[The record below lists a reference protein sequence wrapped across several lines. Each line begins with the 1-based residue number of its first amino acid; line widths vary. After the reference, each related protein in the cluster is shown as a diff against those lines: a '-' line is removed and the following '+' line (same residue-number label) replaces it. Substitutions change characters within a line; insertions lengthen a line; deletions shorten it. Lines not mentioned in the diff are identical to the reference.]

1 MVTIKLQ
8 MNMMNKKA
16 YCKPECFIAELL
28 GGSLMITGSITG
40 SGDVSLNS
48 GGEGSADEGMSRGDF
63 WDETE

>member
-1 MVTIKLQ
+1 MVTIKFQ

-28 GGSLMITGSITG
+28 GGSLMITA

>member
-28 GGSLMITGSITG
+28 GGSLMITGSG
-40 SGDVSLNS
+40 VVSLNS

>member
-16 YCKPECFIAELL
+16 YCKPECFITELL
-28 GGSLMITGSITG
+28 GGSLMITT
-40 SGDVSLNS
+40 SGVVNLTS
-48 GGEGSADEGMSRGDF
+48 GGDGNADKGMSRGDF

>member
-28 GGSLMITGSITG
+28 GGSLMITASGA

>member
-1 MVTIKLQ
+1 

-28 GGSLMITGSITG
+28 GGSLMITA

>member
-28 GGSLMITGSITG
+28 GGSLMITGS
-40 SGDVSLNS
+40 GDASLTP
-48 GGEGSADEGMSRGDF
+48 GGVGSADEGMSRGDF

>member
-1 MVTIKLQ
+1 

-28 GGSLMITGSITG
+28 GGSLMITA
-40 SGDVSLNS
+40 SGGVSLNS
-48 GGEGSADEGMSRGDF
+48 SGEDSADKGMSRGDF